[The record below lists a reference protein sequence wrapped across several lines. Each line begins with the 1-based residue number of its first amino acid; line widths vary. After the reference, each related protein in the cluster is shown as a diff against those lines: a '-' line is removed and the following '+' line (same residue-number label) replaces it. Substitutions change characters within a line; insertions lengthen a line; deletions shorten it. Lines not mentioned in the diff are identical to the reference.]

1 MSRIIHLPASL
12 PAPTV
17 TVQARPPF
25 VGHRTQYQTR
35 PKRCPPPASFFSRV
49 DSGAPTRAGDGDCN
63 SPVAVGVQ
71 PPSITLS
78 GRQFRVVRLAN
89 TRVVIVRGAGRMWRL
104 AGAAVSKRVMAGLR
118 VVAVVS

>member
-1 MSRIIHLPASL
+1 
-12 PAPTV
+12 
-17 TVQARPPF
+17 
-25 VGHRTQYQTR
+25 
-35 PKRCPPPASFFSRV
+35 
-49 DSGAPTRAGDGDCN
+49 
-63 SPVAVGVQ
+63 VQ